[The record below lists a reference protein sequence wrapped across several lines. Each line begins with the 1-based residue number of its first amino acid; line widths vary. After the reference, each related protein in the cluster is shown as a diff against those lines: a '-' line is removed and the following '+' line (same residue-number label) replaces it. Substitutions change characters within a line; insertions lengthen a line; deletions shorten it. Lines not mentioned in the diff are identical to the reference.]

1 MKVLITGICG
11 FAGSALARRMREA
24 YPNSEV
30 FGIDNLMRSGSEAN
44 RRLSVYGIQIFH
56 GDIRCGSDL
65 EGLPPADW
73 VLDAAANPNVLAGFD
88 KRSST
93 RQLIEHNLFGTVN
106 ILEYCRRHS
115 AGFLLLST
123 SRVYGIRPLSELPL
137 KLEGHRFT
145 PRFSEV
151 RCPGISA
158 LGITESFSTGAPV
171 SLYGATKLASEALAL
186 EYGHAFGFPV
196 WINRCGVLAGAGQFG
211 NAEQGIFSFW
221 LHAWRAKKTLC
232 YIGFGGKGHQVR
244 DAFHPDDLADLVLKQ
259 IHSSGS
265 GRPRVCNAAG
275 GIENSM
281 SLLELS
287 AWCADRFGPHE
298 VLAESKQRPFDI
310 PWLVLDRSLARE
322 SWEWKPKRSLSSILT
337 EIADHAEN
345 HPDWLELTSGS
356 P

>member
-1 MKVLITGICG
+1 
-11 FAGSALARRMREA
+11 
-24 YPNSEV
+24 
-30 FGIDNLMRSGSEAN
+30 
-44 RRLSVYGIQIFH
+44 
-56 GDIRCGSDL
+56 
-65 EGLPPADW
+65 
-73 VLDAAANPNVLAGFD
+73 
-88 KRSST
+88 
-93 RQLIEHNLFGTVN
+93 
-106 ILEYCRRHS
+106 
-115 AGFLLLST
+115 
-123 SRVYGIRPLSELPL
+123 L
-137 KLEGHRFT
+137 KLEEHRFT

-151 RCPGISA
+151 HCPGISA
-158 LGITESFSTGAPV
+158 LGIAESFNTGAPV

-259 IHSSGS
+259 IYSSGS
-265 GRPRVCNAAG
+265 DRPRVCNAAG
-275 GIENSM
+275 GMENSM

-287 AWCADRFGPHE
+287 DWCANRFGPRE
-298 VLAESKQRPFDI
+298 VIAESKQRPFDI
-310 PWLVLDRSLARE
+310 PWLVLDSSLARD

-337 EIADHAEN
+337 EIAEHAEN

-356 P
+356 R